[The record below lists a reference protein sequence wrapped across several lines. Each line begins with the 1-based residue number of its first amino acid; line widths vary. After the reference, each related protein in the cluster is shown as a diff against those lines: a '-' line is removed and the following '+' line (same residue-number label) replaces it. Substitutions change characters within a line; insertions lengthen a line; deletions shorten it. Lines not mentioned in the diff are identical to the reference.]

1 MIILGHHVLYGKVV
15 PLEKPIVLL
24 KKVVSK
30 VPTFTDIEEDETDER
45 MEETDDKIEPHK
57 TQTEY
62 LVSAVIKRKILFNKR
77 PRPIVYLE
85 PKKKF

>member
-30 VPTFTDIEEDETDER
+30 VPTFTDETDER